1 MFRAA
6 VGEEADVSEIALAA
20 TVSVAATA
28 PVAASVAAAAE
39 ETPAVV
45 TKTDTVVDTKVCND
59 GYRTTCAMIHRFT
72 ALVNFNV

>member
-6 VGEEADVSEIALAA
+6 VGEEADVSEIARAVIA
-20 TVSVAATA
+20 PVAATA
-28 PVAASVAAAAE
+28 PVSASVAAAE

-45 TKTDTVVDTKVCND
+45 TKTVTVVDTKVCND

-72 ALVNFNV
+72 ALVNYNN

>member
-28 PVAASVAAAAE
+28 PVAASVAAAE

-72 ALVNFNV
+72 ALVNYNN